1 MQKKIAI
8 EDGLS
13 NIRSYLEENGFK
25 TIGLSESPQQASL
38 FIVSGMDTN
47 PLGDAATT
55 SRTPVIEAAG
65 GLSAQQVLAEVE
77 KRLQL
82 QH

>member
-65 GLSAQQVLAEVE
+65 LSAQQVLEEVE

>member
-1 MQKKIAI
+1 
-8 EDGLS
+8 
-13 NIRSYLEENGFK
+13 
-25 TIGLSESPQQASL
+25 
-38 FIVSGMDTN
+38 MDTN

-65 GLSAQQVLAEVE
+65 LSAQQVLAEVE

>member
-1 MQKKIAI
+1 M
-8 EDGLS
+8 EEGLG
-13 NIRSYLEENGFK
+13 NVRSYLEEKGYE
-25 TIGLSESPQQASL
+25 TTALRDDPGQAAL
-38 FIVSGMDTN
+38 IIVSSMDTN

-55 SRTPVIEAAG
+55 SRTPVIDAA
-65 GLSAQQVLAEVE
+65 GLSAQEVLVEVE